1 VSFGIAGM
9 LVALIRR
16 PEPDPEAKADRLR
29 MRSQL
34 REGISFV
41 FRQPYL
47 RVLTL
52 CTASWNLFISITF
65 SIYLVFV
72 VRELG
77 LSAGIVGV
85 LFMVG
90 NLGTLAGAFLSARIA
105 RRFGIGPT
113 IAGAALVA
121 SVAGLAIPLAPQSR
135 PVPVLLI
142 GLIGFSFAA
151 IVFNI
156 NQLTLRQTI
165 TPQRML
171 GRMNSV
177 VRFMYWS
184 TSPAGFLLGGALATW
199 IGLRPTLWIGT
210 VGALVAF
217 LPIFFSSLVRL
228 RVLPDGDEAD
238 REAPRAASAVVP
250 VVDA

>member
-1 VSFGIAGM
+1 
-9 LVALIRR
+9 
-16 PEPDPEAKADRLR
+16 
-29 MRSQL
+29 
-34 REGISFV
+34 
-41 FRQPYL
+41 
-47 RVLTL
+47 
-52 CTASWNLFISITF
+52 
-65 SIYLVFV
+65 
-72 VRELG
+72 
-77 LSAGIVGV
+77 
-85 LFMVG
+85 
-90 NLGTLAGAFLSARIA
+90 
-105 RRFGIGPT
+105 
-113 IAGAALVA
+113 
-121 SVAGLAIPLAPQSR
+121 
-135 PVPVLLI
+135 VLLI